1 MKSHYPHLV
10 SHTEVCIPVG
20 FRYNDV
26 LEEVS
31 RRLAE
36 NESWRLHIGYLQ
48 EAYWEL
54 RIEINNSFSHNNNE
68 IELVQKSLKILG
80 NF

>member
-10 SHTEVCIPVG
+10 SHTGVCIPVG

-54 RIEINNSFSHNNNE
+54 KIEMNNFFNKNKE